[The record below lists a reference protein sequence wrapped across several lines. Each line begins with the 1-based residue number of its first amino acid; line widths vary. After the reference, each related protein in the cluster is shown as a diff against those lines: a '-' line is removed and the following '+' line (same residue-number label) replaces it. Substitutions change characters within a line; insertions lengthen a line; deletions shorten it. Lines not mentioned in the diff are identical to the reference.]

1 MNWRHHLSS
10 KLLSIQNG
18 HDQGGSAVKSRAE
31 QSTVN
36 FRLPCFY
43 PLLRN
48 GCHDLT
54 YIRYYVPMGYLFFF
68 LNKKTNQTEGICSFT
83 CAKWK
88 YSPVYYPQEKKAPSL
103 STSSWV
109 FFFIIIPFSTHCLVT
124 CLCQTFALAIRH
136 YPIWQF
142 LVVSHTISSDM
153 IRSCTWRIQDLAL
166 MMPQQPTQFY
176 LAPAVDLREDVTSS
190 AWSLQA
196 YGSC

>member
-1 MNWRHHLSS
+1 MRAESLPILLKQTNCCLVNNTRHHLSK

-54 YIRYYVPMGYLFFF
+54 YIRYYVPMGYLFFKKKNEPDRGYPF
-68 LNKKTNQTEGICSFT
+68 FHMCKMKILSRLLSPRKEGSVPINKQ
-83 CAKWK
+83 
-88 YSPVYYPQEKKAPSL
+88 L
-103 STSSWV
+103 V

-136 YPIWQF
+136 YPI
-142 LVVSHTISSDM
+142 
-153 IRSCTWRIQDLAL
+153 
-166 MMPQQPTQFY
+166 
-176 LAPAVDLREDVTSS
+176 
-190 AWSLQA
+190 
-196 YGSC
+196 